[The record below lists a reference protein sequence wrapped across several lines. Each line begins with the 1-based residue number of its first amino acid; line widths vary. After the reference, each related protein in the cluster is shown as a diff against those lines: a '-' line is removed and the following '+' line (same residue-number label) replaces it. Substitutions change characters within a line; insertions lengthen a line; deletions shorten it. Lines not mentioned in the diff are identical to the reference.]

1 MTTFNFR
8 IPRQIAAGALI
19 VTLAAVT
26 AAVALGLSYPEP
38 VSSGA
43 LGPDWQCSRIA
54 FVFTS
59 CTRIVRFKTAAAG
72 EEGKTPSCPRPRAWR
87 NALGLL
93 R

>member
-1 MTTFNFR
+1 MTFNFR
-8 IPRQIAAGALI
+8 LSRHIVGSIAVTAL
-19 VTLAAVT
+19 VAVT

-43 LGPDWQCSRIA
+43 LGPDWQCSRLA

-59 CTRIVRFKTAAAG
+59 CTHVVRFKTASAEPARA
-72 EEGKTPSCPRPRAWR
+72 PVCPRPRGLR

-93 R
+93 P